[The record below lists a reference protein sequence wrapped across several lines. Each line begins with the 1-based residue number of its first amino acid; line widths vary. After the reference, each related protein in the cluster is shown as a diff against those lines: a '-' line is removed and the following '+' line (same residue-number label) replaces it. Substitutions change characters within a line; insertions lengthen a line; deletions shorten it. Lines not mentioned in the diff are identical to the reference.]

1 MSEAAAL
8 VIKKSLASVLH
19 GTKRTSSAF
28 GSLRRGESRQQMLE
42 TMSDPKDAARL
53 DAAIDENLRKI
64 YHEILEEDIPDRFK
78 QLLEQLRKKEA
89 GE

>member
-1 MSEAAAL
+1 
-8 VIKKSLASVLH
+8 
-19 GTKRTSSAF
+19 
-28 GSLRRGESRQQMLE
+28 MLE

-53 DAAIDENLRKI
+53 KDAIDENLRKI

-78 QLLEQLRKKEA
+78 QLLEQLRKKES

>member
-1 MSEAAAL
+1 
-8 VIKKSLASVLH
+8 
-19 GTKRTSSAF
+19 
-28 GSLRRGESRQQMLE
+28 MLE

-53 DAAIDENLRKI
+53 NAAIDENLRKI

-89 GE
+89 GK